1 MSMNVYDIGALVEM
15 RGSFT
20 DPDTDE
26 PVDPAIVTCK
36 VVMPDGSTITPT
48 VTGTAGTYSA
58 EVEAALPGI
67 YQYAMY
73 GKEGHQ
79 AAKRGAF
86 KAREPLPAS

>member
-1 MSMNVYDIGALVEM
+1 MSLNVYDIGALVEL

-20 DPDTDE
+20 DPDSGE
-26 PVDPAIVTCK
+26 PVDPSTVTCK
-36 VVMPDGSTITPT
+36 VVAPDGSTITPT
-48 VTGTAGTYSA
+48 VTGSAGTYSA
-58 EVEAALPGI
+58 EVEAAQTGV